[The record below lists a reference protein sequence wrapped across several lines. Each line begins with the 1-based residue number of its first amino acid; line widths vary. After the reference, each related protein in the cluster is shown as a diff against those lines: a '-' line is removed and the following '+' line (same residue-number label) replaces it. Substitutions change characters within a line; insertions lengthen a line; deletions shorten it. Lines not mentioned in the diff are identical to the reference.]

1 MARYK
6 LKNSNNTVNC
16 EILNESAG
24 DYIVRFKNGVIQNVP
39 KYRVSQLDNI
49 DEGVLD
55 AVRGA
60 AETVNKYG
68 RKFTS
73 KVKDIAKKVKNFIL
87 NAFVID
93 NTIYFNDGNNLIN
106 ANHPVNI
113 LAAAANNKSVNF
125 YPSDTVKE
133 VCSDFGLKEE
143 IVEHFDFYGD
153 EYEGPFI
160 EPNDN
165 TNESFKP
172 HKSLLMTLLESE
184 NEVARIQNPYLGSGE
199 GIMLSG
205 VKFCDDAD
213 TQEIVNEL
221 IERYITLTQE
231 SIDKDRDIPGYL
243 IFGAPGVGKSAIVAS
258 LKGILKKEG
267 YDISVISVN
276 GSTIGPE
283 DFSFPAIT
291 DNGDLI
297 GRLEKLMASR
307 DKVKSNVISFFAK
320 NSKRVCDLNK
330 SWLPFYDGT
339 ERDSSILEWSKVI
352 ANGGKIDIDDDG
364 NVTVEEGDGGIFF
377 IDEFTRLTPEGIDTI
392 LNLPVGRQINANL
405 VLGDKWII
413 VAAANRY
420 TDLSEDTKALSLC
433 WEAASSGR
441 FQVVNYVPKPEEW
454 LHWAEKKGKDGYD
467 NVIKEIRDYIESEV
481 SNEHNSLEN
490 NWGDYYNTWAYTEA
504 SGSDVDQ
511 DRAGK
516 QIDRTKPN
524 ATPRTWTLLS
534 NKILSRY
541 INNPRWKGILLTDY
555 PEPELI
561 KLAGSIVGKPV
572 AERFAKF
579 VLINRLFTSD
589 DAKDII
595 LNGVNSSNIN
605 NFAILQD
612 ANASDRLL
620 KYFNDSVL
628 PMFKGYTPE
637 ISSGAQLLHML
648 EFVNAFC
655 TKNGKFDR
663 QTAVHVIS
671 SLVGKTGYNLG
682 KTFYQTFAQDEDLN
696 KSNILR
702 VILTAD
708 DFADHFIPG
717 GDLYD
722 GFTTEEF
729 EKAYEMSETKTAQ
742 DIIDIIVNNKQGY

>member
-6 LKNSNNTVNC
+6 LKNSNNTVSC
-16 EILNESAG
+16 EILNESVG

-39 KYRVSQLDNI
+39 KYRVSRLDNI

-55 AVRGA
+55 TVRGA
-60 AETVNKYG
+60 AETANKYG
-68 RKFTS
+68 RKFVS
-73 KVKDIAKKVKNFIL
+73 KIKDIAQKVKNFIL

-93 NTIYFNDGNNLIN
+93 NAIYFNDGNNLIN

-113 LAAAANNKSVNF
+113 LAAAANNRSVNF

-143 IVEHFDFYGD
+143 IVENFDFYGD

-172 HKSLLMTLLESE
+172 HKSLLMTLLEAE
-184 NEVARIQNPYLGSGE
+184 NEVAKIQTPYLGSDTGV
-199 GIMLSG
+199 MLSG
-205 VKFCDDAD
+205 TKFCDDAD
-213 TQEIVNEL
+213 TQEIVDEL
-221 IERYITLTQE
+221 MERYITLIQGT
-231 SIDKDRDIPGYL
+231 IDKDRDIPGYL

-291 DNGDLI
+291 ENGDLI
-297 GRLEKLMASR
+297 GKLEKLMASR
-307 DKVKSNVISFFAK
+307 DNVKSNVMSFFSK
-320 NSKRVCDLNK
+320 NSKRICDLNK

-352 ANGGKIDIDDDG
+352 ANGGKVDVDDDG

-377 IDEFTRLTPEGIDTI
+377 IDEFTRLTPDGINTI

-405 VLGDKWII
+405 VLGDKWIV

-420 TDLSEDTKALSLC
+420 TDLSESTKSLSIC

-441 FQVVNYVPKPEEW
+441 FQIVNYVPKPEEW
-454 LHWAEKKGKDGYD
+454 LHWAEQKGKDGYY

-481 SNEHNSLEN
+481 NNENNSLEN
-490 NWGDYYNTWAYTEA
+490 NWGDYYNTWSYVQPI
-504 SGSDVDQ
+504 GSDVDQ
-511 DRAGK
+511 DNAGK
-516 QIDRTKPN
+516 QVDRTKPN

-541 INNPRWKGILLTDY
+541 INNPRWKGVLLTDY

-579 VLINRLFTSD
+579 VLVNKLFTSD
-589 DAKDII
+589 DAKNVI

-605 NFAILQD
+605 DFVILQD
-612 ANASDRLL
+612 AYANDRLL
-620 KYFNDSVL
+620 KYFKDSIL
-628 PMFKGYTPE
+628 PMFKGYAQT
-637 ISSGAQLLHML
+637 ITSGEQLLHML
-648 EFVNAFC
+648 EFVNAFS
-655 TKNGKFDR
+655 TRNGKFDR
-663 QTAVHVIS
+663 QTAVNVIS
-671 SLVGKTGYNLG
+671 TLVGKDGYKLG
-682 KTFYQTFAQDEDLN
+682 KAFYQTFAQDEDVN

-702 VILTAD
+702 VMLTAD
-708 DFADHFIPG
+708 DFADYFIPG
-717 GDLYD
+717 GDLQD

-729 EKAYEMSETKTAQ
+729 ENAYAMSKTKTAQ
-742 DIIDIIVNNKQGY
+742 DIIDIIVQNK